1 MRQRGRIEP
10 IINHKRNRQHKIVF
24 SGEETE
30 RLWAHPST
38 RVARDTLPV
47 GPGDPPDGGTSGTLA
62 REDGYTRRNTRNI
75 SLAVPCP
82 EHMDF
87 NTSDSHSKMSR

>member
-1 MRQRGRIEP
+1 MRRRGRIEP

-24 SGEETE
+24 SGEETK

-47 GPGDPPDGGTSGTLA
+47 GPRDPPDGGASGTLTG
-62 REDGYTRRNTRNI
+62 EDGYISRDIRRI
-75 SLAVPCP
+75 SLAAPCP
-82 EHMDF
+82 KHMDF
-87 NTSDSHSKMSR
+87 NNSDSHSKMSR